1 MEYNYEDIEKIL
13 DFKSWTNKRKIDEL
27 LRIDCNMYTNMG
39 SDSSKKERQDT
50 KKRSKTIYRSISK
63 IDESIGNSLVRAMD
77 S

>member
-13 DFKSWTNKRKIDEL
+13 NFKSWTNKRKIDEL

-39 SDSSKKERQDT
+39 TDSSKKERQDT

-63 IDESIGNSLVRAMD
+63 IDEPIGNSLVKAMD